1 MIPHGRLVPTGLLIS
16 VALSLAWVRPAAPAN
31 SPKPTSEAG
40 RQLDY
45 VIVEVNGQP
54 RLVKSGAELPV
65 LRGDHLKIKEAT
77 LNDRSTQPKDVNLV
91 GYQSPSPK
99 GEDRGYEFTTT
110 DLKTRHSEDQKGEV
124 YALQVATKNV
134 LHGTVYLKLMN
145 PVLRYA
151 EVSINGANKVLR
163 DGESLS
169 VKATDLVKVE
179 RVVTNLEKND
189 DVLFQIAPAFSKP
202 SAGKPGV
209 SGAYEILFQRGGTD
223 FARIPLKI
231 EP

>member
-1 MIPHGRLVPTGLLIS
+1 MIPLPRPVPMGLVIS
-16 VALSLAWVRPAAPAN
+16 VALSLAWVRPAAPPN

-40 RQLDY
+40 QQLDY

-54 RLVKSGAELPV
+54 RLVKAGGELPV
-65 LRGDHLKIKEAT
+65 LRGDHLKIKEAA
-77 LNDRSTQPKDVNLV
+77 LAGKAEGPKEVNLV

-99 GEDRGYEFTTT
+99 GEDRGYDFTTM
-110 DLKTRHSEDQKGEV
+110 DLKARHSEDQKGDV
-124 YALQVATKNV
+124 YALQVATKKV
-134 LHGTVYLKLMN
+134 LHGTVYIRLMN

-151 EVSINGANKVLR
+151 EVSINGTNKVLR
-163 DGESLS
+163 DGESLA

-179 RVVTNLEKND
+179 RVVTNLEKTD
-189 DVLFQIAPAFSKP
+189 DVLFQIAPASAKAT
-202 SAGKPGV
+202 AGKPEGD
-209 SGAYEILFQRGGTD
+209 YEIRFQRGGTD